1 LPLPAHHT
9 PVTQFFGPTTPNGGD
24 NAPPHESQD
33 GTVVPFYRRIEPNVS
48 FDRRELTTIL
58 DVYGRFV
65 AAGEWR
71 DYALDFGKEK
81 AVFAVFR
88 RTAELPLYRIEK
100 NPKLAAKQGA
110 YAVVANTGLI
120 LKRGPDLAKVL
131 RVFDKPLR
139 LVT

>member
-1 LPLPAHHT
+1 M
-9 PVTQFFGPTTPNGGD
+9 QSFGPTSGD
-24 NAPPHESQD
+24 TALLESE
-33 GTVVPFYRRIEPNVS
+33 TSNVVPMARRIEPQIG

-71 DYALDFGKEK
+71 DYALDLGREK
-81 AVFAVFR
+81 AVFLVFR
-88 RTAELPLYRIEK
+88 RTGELPLYRIEK

-110 YAVVANTGLI
+110 FSVVAAGGLV
-120 LKRGPDLAKVL
+120 LKRGHELEGVL